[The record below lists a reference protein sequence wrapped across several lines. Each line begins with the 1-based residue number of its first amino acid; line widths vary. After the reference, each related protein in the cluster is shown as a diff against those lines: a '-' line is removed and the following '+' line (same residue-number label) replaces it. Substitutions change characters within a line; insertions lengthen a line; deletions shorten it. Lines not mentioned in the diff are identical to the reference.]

1 MTWCVCVMHLRFS
14 KPMDK
19 CTPRTRRIT
28 WWPVCRQK
36 WPWNWTP
43 SPSILCIQE
52 PTLHC
57 REWHRCSDLQGRT
70 PHHAISFDFAARY
83 DGRWMSSNH
92 FFIKLTISH
101 SGQPLVDMSSKMGF
115 QQPMA
120 FTEGLSTTKNYND
133 YHLKWVGSYLI
144 SQFPCFH
151 MFSICK
157 VVTHSDVSWF
167 IIRINYLHRYRH
179 RWGERERGRERER
192 EKRYTTTIDIDVWLF
207 LVTIDVYVY
216 IYTHKETDK

>member
-92 FFIKLTISH
+92 FFIKLTISQWTAVGWH
-101 SGQPLVDMSSKMGF
+101 ELKDGIPTTNGFYRGLINHQKLQRLPPQMGWFLPHLPVPLLPHV
-115 QQPMA
+115 Q
-120 FTEGLSTTKNYND
+120 
-133 YHLKWVGSYLI
+133 HLQGGDAQW
-144 SQFPCFH
+144 C
-151 MFSICK
+151 
-157 VVTHSDVSWF
+157 
-167 IIRINYLHRYRH
+167 
-179 RWGERERGRERER
+179 
-192 EKRYTTTIDIDVWLF
+192 F
-207 LVTIDVYVY
+207 LVYNP
-216 IYTHKETDK
+216 H